1 MMEVAIPLP
10 AAPPPQA
17 PAAAEPPRAAEAPA
31 QPGLAA
37 PPAQAAAAQAPE
49 AVPAILPSA
58 AAAEAGAP
66 APTSPPFAA
75 VGERPSATPPPAPRP
90 PEKPVVL
97 PDGVRWTGEQLR
109 KAREA
114 RGLTVLQ
121 LAEKTRIT
129 RHHIENV
136 EADRFE
142 KLPAAVYLRGIVM
155 SLARELRLDGQ
166 KVARS
171 YLEHQAASQGKAG
184 PGL

>member
-1 MMEVAIPLP
+1 LP
-10 AAPPPQA
+10 AAA
-17 PAAAEPPRAAEAPA
+17 TAD
-31 QPGLAA
+31 
-37 PPAQAAAAQAPE
+37 
-49 AVPAILPSA
+49 
-58 AAAEAGAP
+58 AGAP
-66 APTSPPFAA
+66 PPTSPPFAA
-75 VGERPSATPPPAPRP
+75 VTERPAAGPAALAPPPASRP
-90 PEKPVVL
+90 PEKPLAL
-97 PDGVRWTGEQLR
+97 PDSVRWTGEQLR

-114 RGLTVLQ
+114 RGLTVIQ

-171 YLEHQAASQGKAG
+171 YLEHQAGTQGKA
-184 PGL
+184 